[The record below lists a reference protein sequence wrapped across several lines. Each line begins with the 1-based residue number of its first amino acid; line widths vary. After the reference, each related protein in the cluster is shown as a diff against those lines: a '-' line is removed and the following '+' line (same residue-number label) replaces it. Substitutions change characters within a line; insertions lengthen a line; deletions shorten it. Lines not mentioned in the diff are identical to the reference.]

1 MPFQDLNTKFL
12 GKNVISYPEI
22 DSTQLEIWRR
32 IEKNMIKNGTIIL
45 ADIQT
50 NGKRYTWKKMAY
62 R

>member
-1 MPFQDLNTKFL
+1 MSLNTKFL
-12 GKNVISYPEI
+12 GRNIEYYEKI

-32 IEKNMIKNGTIIL
+32 IDNKQIENGTVII